1 MVRVGGSRR
10 AAAKRCAYHTEQKS
24 LERTFESIDPA
35 TIAEVL
41 ASHSG
46 DMDRAATDLVE
57 FERAGFRGASNGSSP
72 DDKKTSGGGP
82 GEDTEKTAAQDG
94 SFWNDVLGDVT
105 MDDDDEGDAAGASEG
120 MHAFAAA
127 TDGVTPYASWPA
139 DQWSAAEVNVLGTLT
154 EDVNLAEK
162 LVGWRLSP
170 ALDATATD
178 AATADDDSIEILV
191 KWKARA
197 LMHCSWVAL
206 PTLAAALNL
215 AAQRLTK
222 FWEKHPRAAGE
233 AVAVPRECLEVIRV
247 LVLREGGEALVRWGG
262 GLGYDEVTWESV
274 EWVRT
279 NAAMR

>member
-1 MVRVGGSRR
+1 MVRVGGTRR

-46 DMDRAATDLVE
+46 DMDRAAMDLVE
-57 FERAGFRGASNGSSP
+57 LERAGFLGASNGSSL
-72 DDKKTSGGGP
+72 DDKKTSGGGS
-82 GEDTEKTAAQDG
+82 GEDAEKTAAQDG

-120 MHAFAAA
+120 TVAFAAT

-139 DQWSAAEVNVLGTLT
+139 DQWSAVEVNVLGTLT

-170 ALDATATD
+170 ALAAAETD

-197 LMHCSWVAL
+197 LTHCSWVAL

-215 AAQRLTK
+215 AAQRLAK

-233 AVAVPRECLEVIRV
+233 AVAVRRECL
-247 LVLREGGEALVRWGG
+247 
-262 GLGYDEVTWESV
+262 
-274 EWVRT
+274 
-279 NAAMR
+279 

>member
-57 FERAGFRGASNGSSP
+57 FERADSAARDRSSP

-233 AVAVPRECLEVIRV
+233 AVAVPR
-247 LVLREGGEALVRWGG
+247 
-262 GLGYDEVTWESV
+262 SV
-274 EWVRT
+274 SR
-279 NAAMR
+279 